1 MSNQPNEPVQNY
13 EIVNPTLET
22 QVRTLLPSVSGYGGL
37 LRSTNTVI
45 PVVDVT
51 TAAEGALLPESLQ
64 QALAFG
70 SQTSYLFTSGTQVIA
85 NTPGFWRIYGQLSYS
100 TNGTTAGQGQIQL
113 SDGLSVKNIW
123 NVQGFGLATNI
134 DIEAAA
140 ELDVIVYLG
149 SGESVQAVLSASG
162 QNVMCVTARQLAT
175 SDGTLVDPSGF
186 PV

>member
-1 MSNQPNEPVQNY
+1 MTNQPNEPVQNY

-70 SQTSYLFTSGTQVIA
+70 SQTSYRVTTGSQTLA
-85 NTPGFWRIYGQLSYS
+85 NTPGFWRIYGNLSYS
-100 TNGTTAGQGQIQL
+100 SNGATAGSGAIRLGDGVSKKTIWEVVGFNL
-113 SDGLSVKNIW
+113 ST
-123 NVQGFGLATNI
+123 AI
-134 DIEAAA
+134 DIENSAGID
-140 ELDVIVYLG
+140 LIVYLG
-149 SGESVQAVLSASG
+149 SGESVDCVVSG
-162 QNVMCVTARQLAT
+162 SGVEVFALTLRQLAT
-175 SDGTLVDPSGF
+175 ADGTLVDPSGF
-186 PV
+186 PI